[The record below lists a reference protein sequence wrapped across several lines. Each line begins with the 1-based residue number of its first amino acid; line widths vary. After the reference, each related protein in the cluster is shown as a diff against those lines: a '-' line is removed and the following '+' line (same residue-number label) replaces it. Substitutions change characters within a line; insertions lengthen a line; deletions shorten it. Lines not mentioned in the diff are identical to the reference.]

1 MGQDRIRECRLF
13 GCRATRLDIGSAC
26 GTMPYMNKD
35 SIVRVRLD
43 SQTLLQLEKLA
54 EKQDCSLSWVIR
66 DAIKKYLKK

>member
-1 MGQDRIRECRLF
+1 
-13 GCRATRLDIGSAC
+13 
-26 GTMPYMNKD
+26 MPYMNKD